1 MLIESY
7 TYLVFVFT
15 LSLLGSIV
23 CMPILIGFAR
33 RKKLFDIPNTRS
45 SHVLLVPRI
54 GGITFFIPVV
64 VYFIEARD
72 VFDLSGL
79 GYIALGASL
88 LFTIGLYD
96 DVRSVRPLFKL
107 LSQVIALLGIVGFY
121 HDAIDRFRLHSV
133 FEYLPPGLFQL
144 LVFCFFLVLINAI
157 NLMDGIDGLAA
168 LISINFFS
176 VMAFVF
182 YRSNHHHF
190 SILSLVIL
198 GSIIAFLFF
207 NLSARY
213 KVFMGDCGS
222 LLLGFLMCS
231 FSLQLMDS
239 SCCDPAMDDLSGNE
253 LTYVFLALFSLPVV
267 DLMRVVLIRIAK
279 GKHVFQADRN
289 HLHHLI
295 IDKMGKSHVF
305 TAVLLFSCHLVIIL
319 LSFLI
324 M

>member
-1 MLIESY
+1 MLTESY
-7 TYLVFVFT
+7 TYLVFVFA
-15 LSLLGSIV
+15 LSLIGSIA
-23 CMPILIGFAR
+23 CMPILIGIAR
-33 RKKLFDIPNTRS
+33 RKKLFDIPNLRS
-45 SHVLLVPRI
+45 SHIQLVPRI
-54 GGITFFIPVV
+54 GGVAFFIVVV
-64 VYFIEARD
+64 VYFIEAREE
-72 VFDLSGL
+72 FEGIGL
-79 GYIALGASL
+79 VCISMGASL
-88 LFTIGLYD
+88 LFAIGLYD

-107 LSQVIALLGIVGFY
+107 IAQIIALLGIVGFY

-133 FEYLPPGLFQL
+133 FECLPPGVFHV

-176 VMAFVF
+176 VMAVVF

-207 NLSARY
+207 NFSARN

-239 SCCDPAMDDLSGNE
+239 SCCDPAMHDLSGNE
-253 LTYVFLALFSLPVV
+253 LTFVFLALFSLPVV
-267 DLMRVVLIRIAK
+267 DLLRVVLIRLAK
-279 GKHVFQADRN
+279 AKPIFHADRN

-305 TAVLLFSCHLVIIL
+305 TAGLLFVIHLSNIL
-319 LSFLI
+319 LALFAT
-324 M
+324 